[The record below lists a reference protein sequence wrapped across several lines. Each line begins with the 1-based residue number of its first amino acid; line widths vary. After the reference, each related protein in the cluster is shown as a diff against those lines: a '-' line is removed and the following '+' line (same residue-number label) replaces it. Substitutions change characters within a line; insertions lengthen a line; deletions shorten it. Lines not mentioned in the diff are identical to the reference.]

1 MIIPKGFRTS
11 GLLSLAGAA
20 LFSLLSGHVVSA
32 QETDQAASVERGRL
46 LASEALEA
54 ADRDGDGKVSPD
66 EVAGPARLFPRAD
79 TDGDGFLTLP
89 EFEAGMVPPE
99 NSVANSLGPQADD
112 EALLRRLK
120 EGGLVIIFRHGRT
133 NRDQT
138 DQLQLADAA
147 DLSAADRQSMFLDC
161 SRQRTLSDAGREELR
176 RVGAAIRTI
185 GFAVGDLQA
194 SPMCRTRETAWLT
207 FGRVTPNDALVLRQ
221 SLGERRQLAG
231 TIPPEGTNHVLVS
244 HSGIVASLVWYPNN
258 PANPADI
265 GLPEGNAFVVE
276 PLGNSEYRFLAKLAP
291 ADWERLADL
300 SRQTD

>member
-1 MIIPKGFRTS
+1 MTISRFSTTTS
-11 GLLSLAGAA
+11 LVGLAGAI
-20 LFSLLSGHVVSA
+20 LCSSLSGQIVFA
-32 QETDQAASVERGRL
+32 QETFPATAAQRGAL
-46 LASEALEA
+46 LAAEALEA
-54 ADRDGDGKVSPD
+54 ADRNGDGKVSAD

-79 TDGDGFLTLP
+79 LDGDGFLTLP

-99 NSVANSLGPQADD
+99 NSVANSLAPQLDD
-112 EALLRRLK
+112 ETLLQRLK
-120 EGGLVIIFRHGRT
+120 KGGLVIIFRHGQT

-185 GFAVGDLQA
+185 GFAVDDLQA

-258 PANPADI
+258 PANPADV